1 MSVLRTVQVGTTTAQ
16 AAIDAVEQ
24 FGADA
29 NTLLLRL
36 GVVKLLSIQQ
46 EDLKAE
52 GGEAPLLDAY
62 QKWIDVALRYY
73 APDPDADLREYMQ
86 TAALLSVELQI
97 ASLRQPSPGD
107 DGAAAPTGS
116 GTTVATTPRLN

>member
-1 MSVLRTVQVGTTTAQ
+1 MSILRAVQVGATTAQ

-36 GVVKLLSIQQ
+36 GVVKLLNIQQ
-46 EDLKAE
+46 EDLNAE
-52 GGEAPLLDAY
+52 TEEEPLLNAY
-62 QKWIDVALRYY
+62 RNWIDVALRYY
-73 APDPDADLREYMQ
+73 APDPDADLREYVQASAM
-86 TAALLSVELQI
+86 LSAELRI

-107 DGAAAPTGS
+107 DGAVPTATAETL
-116 GTTVATTPRLN
+116 TTMPPRT

>member
-1 MSVLRTVQVGTTTAQ
+1 MSILPAVQVGATTAQ

-36 GVVKLLSIQQ
+36 GVVKLLDIQQ
-46 EDLKAE
+46 EGLNAE
-52 GGEAPLLDAY
+52 AEEEPLLEAY
-62 QKWIDVALRYY
+62 RNWIDVALRYY
-73 APDPDADLREYMQ
+73 APDPDADLREYVQASAM
-86 TAALLSVELQI
+86 LSAELRI

-107 DGAAAPTGS
+107 DGVVPT
-116 GTTVATTPRLN
+116 ATAETLTSMPPRS